1 MSQATVTYQ
10 FTPGNVTLTVIVET
24 PPTPYEASDQKTY
37 PAFAIQGGSI
47 QYEVQGQKQTFPL
60 AGNGYP
66 LNALWAQ
73 PEAGNGGSSYG
84 IDTYGLDIP
93 PGDLNLAW
101 NGSSAEPNSFNLNA
115 LGNITLTNCSNWPP
129 TA

>member
-10 FTPGNVTLTVIVET
+10 FTPGNVTLTVVVNT
-24 PPTPYEASDQKTY
+24 PAANYEASDQKMY
-37 PAFAIQGGSI
+37 PAFAIQSGSI

-60 AGNGYP
+60 AGNGMP
-66 LNALWAQ
+66 FNALWALGG
-73 PEAGNGGSSYG
+73 AGSGGSSFG

-93 PGDLNLAW
+93 PGDLNLSW
-101 NGSSAEPNSFNLNA
+101 NGSSAGPNSFNLNA

-129 TA
+129 KA